1 MNNSDFID
9 TNITSPKN
17 NLNKILDNAQRNTKI
32 KDLIEKSKSDLLA
45 LIKLR
50 KENPNNPNIAYLNIN
65 SLREKIITLLEI
77 CLKSFID
84 IL

>member
-9 TNITSPKN
+9 TNVTSPKN
-17 NLNKILDNAQRNTKI
+17 NLNKILDNAQRNSKI

-50 KENPNNPNIAYLNIN
+50 KENPNNPNIA
-65 SLREKIITLLEI
+65 
-77 CLKSFID
+77 
-84 IL
+84 